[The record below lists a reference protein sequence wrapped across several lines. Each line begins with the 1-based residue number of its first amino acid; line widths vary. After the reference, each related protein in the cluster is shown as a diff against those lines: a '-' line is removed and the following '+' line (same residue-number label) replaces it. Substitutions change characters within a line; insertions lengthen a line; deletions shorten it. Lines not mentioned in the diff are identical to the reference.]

1 MYMTDDLFT
10 IRHFACKPLSCSA
23 NAATH
28 KPTLYDRFEYMAPP
42 KSAKPVQGGKA
53 ITAFF
58 KATPNNSQ
66 TSQPSSSLEVSKKG
80 ISNTSEVPASYS
92 RVVLIY
98 VIQSSSRV
106 RDAIM
111 VDGSD
116 DEPPKLKTK
125 QPRKS
130 ALISSSEDE
139 TPPNKPAPTPT
150 KLPSNRLVKATAR
163 TSLPAKVDIDSGD
176 EVDPRPVKK
185 RKKLSIPISGSEDG
199 GGKMLSPPKKKAAV
213 ASGSSS
219 KPKARASLPAKKMM
233 GDDADYEM
241 VSSDEEKKPIA
252 YKTKTKTKV
261 TAKKEISSDGDEPGM
276 KAKAKTPVQRAVKKK
291 LDNDSNRSKGKGKD
305 KPEHQEPK
313 KPNWAAL
320 KAAKARG
327 PVAPGSKTVPDGEDN
342 CLLGLSFVFT
352 GELSGFSRD
361 EATDIAKRFGGRVV
375 GQPSSKTNYVILG
388 EDAGPSKLKAI
399 EKHGLKTL
407 DEDQFLDLIAT
418 RKGSD
423 KGLDEKTR
431 KKMEK
436 EQDAIK
442 AAAQEMEKKEKKA
455 MKEAESGTGSS
466 KVVDPSTQ
474 LWTTRY
480 APQSLKDVC
489 GNKSAVEKLELWL
502 KEWYIAF
509 VSTVIIIPILFLRP
523 QSCRASFKKPG
534 KNGMNMYRAVLIS
547 GSPGIGKTTS
557 AHLCAKLAGYT
568 PIELNA
574 SDTRSKKLVENGMNI
589 NNKSLDSFI
598 IGGGSVP
605 NPVGTMITDRTC
617 LIMDEVDGM
626 SAGDRG
632 GVGALNALIKKSKIP
647 IICIANDRQ
656 AQKLKPLM
664 STTFNLPFSK
674 PQASMIRSRIL
685 SIAYREKMKIPANV
699 IDQLIAGAQSDI
711 RQVLN
716 ILSTVKLRSD
726 SLTFDEGKELS
737 KMNEK
742 YTIMSPFDLTSK
754 ILGPYLFSHTARE
767 TLGDKMELYFQDH
780 SFIPLFIQENYLKT
794 EPAKLRNEQGPE
806 KDLKRLQL
814 MDQAASSISDGDL
827 VDGLIHGPEQH
838 WSLMPLHAV
847 CSTIRPASFIYGTGA
862 HYGGPNS
869 MSFPQWLGQNS
880 KQNKLSR
887 QLGDVQVR
895 MRLKV
900 SGDKNEIRQLY
911 IPALH
916 PFIVRPLVEEGSSA
930 VDHIIHRMDEYYLS
944 KEDWD
949 TVVELGVGEQK
960 DDLIL
965 KTIPA
970 ATKTTFTRKYNSSEH
985 PIPFHK
991 ATDLGK
997 APKKLAAE
1005 QVPDL
1010 EEAFDF
1016 DEVVED
1022 ASDDE
1027 KNTKDTE
1034 DISHDKLIQ
1043 TSKKA
1048 RATGKS
1054 KK

>member
-1 MYMTDDLFT
+1 
-10 IRHFACKPLSCSA
+10 
-23 NAATH
+23 
-28 KPTLYDRFEYMAPP
+28 MAPP

-66 TSQPSSSLEVSKKG
+66 SSQPSSSLEVSKKG
-80 ISNTSEVPASYS
+80 ISNTSQLKSSNPQV
-92 RVVLIY
+92 
-98 VIQSSSRV
+98 SSSRV

-130 ALISSSEDE
+130 TLISSSEDE
-139 TPPNKPAPTPT
+139 TPHNEPAPTT
-150 KLPSNRLVKATAR
+150 KSPSNRLVKATAR
-163 TSLPAKVDIDSGD
+163 TSLSAKVVIDSGD
-176 EVDPRPVKK
+176 EADPRPVKK
-185 RKKLSIPISGSEDG
+185 RKKLLVPISDSEDE
-199 GGKMLSPPKKKAAV
+199 GGKMLSPPKKKAAI
-213 ASGSSS
+213 AGGSSS
-219 KPKARASLPAKKMM
+219 KPKARASLPAKKMKS
-233 GDDADYEM
+233 DDGDYEM
-241 VSSDEEKKPIA
+241 VSSDDGKKPIA
-252 YKTKTKTKV
+252 HKTITKTKV
-261 TAKKEISSDGDEPGM
+261 NTKKGFSSDGDEPGM
-276 KAKAKTPVQRAVKKK
+276 KTKAKAPVQRTVKKK
-291 LDNDSNRSKGKGKD
+291 LDNESNRFKDKGKD
-305 KPEHQEPK
+305 KAEPQEPK
-313 KPNWAAL
+313 KQNWAAL

-327 PVAPGSKTVPDGEDN
+327 PIAPGSKTVPDGEDN

-352 GELSGFSRD
+352 GELSSFSRD

-375 GQPSSKTNYVILG
+375 GQPSSKTNYVVLG

-399 EKHGLKTL
+399 QKHGLKTL

-418 RKGSD
+418 RKGSG

-442 AAAQEMEKKEKKA
+442 AVAQEMEKKEKKA

-502 KEWYIAF
+502 KEW
-509 VSTVIIIPILFLRP
+509 P
-523 QSCRASFKKPG
+523 QSYRASFKKPG

-598 IGGGSVP
+598 TGGSSVP

-806 KDLKRLQL
+806 KELKRLQL

-847 CSTIRPASFIYGTGA
+847 CSTIRPASAIYGTGA

-900 SGDKNEIRQLY
+900 SGDKNEIRQSY

-930 VDHIIHRMDEYYLS
+930 VDHIINRMDEYYLS

-965 KTIPA
+965 KKIPA

-997 APKKLAAE
+997 ASKKLAAE

-1027 KNTKDTE
+1027 KNTKDIE

>member
-1 MYMTDDLFT
+1 
-10 IRHFACKPLSCSA
+10 
-23 NAATH
+23 
-28 KPTLYDRFEYMAPP
+28 MAPP

-66 TSQPSSSLEVSKKG
+66 TS
-80 ISNTSEVPASYS
+80 T
-92 RVVLIY
+92 
-98 VIQSSSRV
+98 
-106 RDAIM
+106 
-111 VDGSD
+111 
-116 DEPPKLKTK
+116 PKLSV
-125 QPRKS
+125 P
-130 ALISSSEDE
+130 ISSSEDE
-139 TPPNKPAPTPT
+139 
-150 KLPSNRLVKATAR
+150 
-163 TSLPAKVDIDSGD
+163 
-176 EVDPRPVKK
+176 
-185 RKKLSIPISGSEDG
+185 
-199 GGKMLSPPKKKAAV
+199 GGKMLSPPKKKAAI

-219 KPKARASLPAKKMM
+219 KPKARASLPAKKMK
-233 GDDADYEM
+233 GDDGDYEM
-241 VSSDEEKKPIA
+241 VSSDEERKPVA
-252 YKTKTKTKV
+252 HKTKTNTKV
-261 TAKKEISSDGDEPGM
+261 TAKKGFTSDGDEPGM
-276 KAKAKTPVQRAVKKK
+276 KAKVKAPAQRTVKKK

-305 KPEHQEPK
+305 KAESQEPK
-313 KPNWAAL
+313 KPKCVIFPHSWAAL

-327 PVAPGSKTVPDGEDN
+327 PIAPGSKTIPDGEDN

-352 GELSGFSRD
+352 GELSSFSRD

-375 GQPSSKTNYVILG
+375 GQPSSKTNYVVLG

-399 EKHGLKTL
+399 QKHGLKTL

-418 RKGSD
+418 RKGSG

-442 AAAQEMEKKEKKA
+442 AVAQEMEQKEKKA
-455 MKEAESGTGSS
+455 MKEAESGTGSVKLHRSS

-502 KEWYIAF
+502 KEW
-509 VSTVIIIPILFLRP
+509 P
-523 QSCRASFKKPG
+523 QSYRASFKKPG

-598 IGGGSVP
+598 TGGSSVP

-742 YTIMSPFDLTSK
+742 YIIMSPFDLTSK

-806 KDLKRLQL
+806 KELKRLQL

-847 CSTIRPASFIYGTGA
+847 CSTIRPASSIFGTGA

-887 QLGDVQVR
+887 QLSDVQVR

-900 SGDKNEIRQLY
+900 SGDKNEIRQSY

-965 KTIPA
+965 KKIPA

>member
-1 MYMTDDLFT
+1 MTDALFT
-10 IRHFACKPLSCSA
+10 IRHFAYLNTWHLQRARNLQS
-23 NAATH
+23 
-28 KPTLYDRFEYMAPP
+28 
-42 KSAKPVQGGKA
+42 
-53 ITAFF
+53 
-58 KATPNNSQ
+58 
-66 TSQPSSSLEVSKKG
+66 SQPSSSLEVSKKG
-80 ISNTSEVPASYS
+80 ISNTSQLKSSNPQV
-92 RVVLIY
+92 
-98 VIQSSSRV
+98 SSSGV

-139 TPPNKPAPTPT
+139 TPHNEPAPTT
-150 KLPSNRLVKATAR
+150 KSPSNRLVKATAR
-163 TSLPAKVDIDSGD
+163 TSLSAKVVIDSGD
-176 EVDPRPVKK
+176 EADPRPVKK
-185 RKKLSIPISGSEDG
+185 RKKLSVPISDSEDE
-199 GGKMLSPPKKKAAV
+199 GGKMLSPPKKKAAI
-213 ASGSSS
+213 AGGSSS
-219 KPKARASLPAKKMM
+219 KPKARASLPAKKMKS
-233 GDDADYEM
+233 DDGDYEM
-241 VSSDEEKKPIA
+241 VSGDEGKKPIA
-252 YKTKTKTKV
+252 HKTIIKTKV
-261 TAKKEISSDGDEPGM
+261 NTKKGFSSDGDEPGM
-276 KAKAKTPVQRAVKKK
+276 KTKAKAPVQRTVKKK

-305 KPEHQEPK
+305 KAEPQEPK
-313 KPNWAAL
+313 KQNWAAL
-320 KAAKARG
+320 KAVKARG
-327 PVAPGSKTVPDGEDN
+327 PIAPGR
-342 CLLGLSFVFT
+342 
-352 GELSGFSRD
+352 ELSSFSRD

-375 GQPSSKTNYVILG
+375 GQPSSKTNYVVLG

-399 EKHGLKTL
+399 QKHGLKTL

-418 RKGSD
+418 RKGSG

-442 AAAQEMEKKEKKA
+442 AVAQEMEKKEKKA

-502 KEWYIAF
+502 KEW
-509 VSTVIIIPILFLRP
+509 P
-523 QSCRASFKKPG
+523 QSYRASFKKPG

-598 IGGGSVP
+598 TGGSYP
-605 NPVGTMITDRTC
+605 I
-617 LIMDEVDGM
+617 L
-626 SAGDRG
+626 G

-647 IICIANDRQ
+647 IICIVNDRQ

-699 IDQLIAGAQSDI
+699 IDQLIAGSQSDI

-806 KDLKRLQL
+806 KELKRLQL

-847 CSTIRPASFIYGTGA
+847 CSTIRPASSIYGTVLA
-862 HYGGPNS
+862 HLLPR
-869 MSFPQWLGQNS
+869 WLGQNS

-900 SGDKNEIRQLY
+900 SGDKNEIRQSY

-930 VDHIIHRMDEYYLS
+930 VDHIINRMDEYYLS

-965 KTIPA
+965 KKIPA

-1016 DEVVED
+1016 DEMVED

-1027 KNTKDTE
+1027 KNTKDIE